1 MKKDA
6 AQRALTIIK
15 NYQGPKIRIMEVCGT
30 HTHEIFRLGIRSL
43 LPKNIELISGPGCP
57 VCVTPV
63 SYIDEAVFLALAKKA
78 VICTFGDLMRVPGT
92 KGNLYDA
99 RSQGGKVRIVYTP
112 LDAVTYAAEHP
123 TEEVVFL
130 AVGFETTTPIS
141 CLAVKRAQKLGL
153 TNFSLLTANK
163 TMPAAYKAMAS
174 HTDAYLY
181 PGHVCAIT
189 GTSLPESLM
198 KQGISGVVTG
208 FTASEL
214 LTALAV
220 IIEKS
225 RQGKPFFV
233 NCYPRVVR
241 PEGNPAAC
249 ALIEEY
255 LEPCDSE
262 WRGLGVLKESGLQL
276 RAKFAAFD
284 ARRHFKMPKIEGHA
298 NPACRCGDV
307 LQGKIKPTDCPLY
320 GKICKPEHPIG
331 ACMVSR
337 EGACSAYY
345 RYGTAQSF
353 KLAEEKDG
361 KNDKAA
367 GSKAKIQRGKN
378 VPNIAAESRNHGAP
392 TGGAGREAD

>member
-6 AQRALTIIK
+6 AQKALAIIQ

-43 LPKNIELISGPGCP
+43 LPQSIELISGPGCP

-63 SYIDEAVFLALAKKA
+63 SYIDEAIFLALEKNA

-112 LDAVTYAAEHP
+112 LDAAAYAAEHP
-123 TEEVVFL
+123 EEEIVFL

-153 TNFSLLTANK
+153 KNFSLLTANK
-163 TMPAAYKAMAS
+163 TMPAAYEAMAS

-189 GTSLPESLM
+189 GTGLPEKLTE
-198 KQGISGVVTG
+198 QGISGVVTG

-214 LTALAV
+214 LTAIAV

-225 RQGKPFFV
+225 RFGKPFFV
-233 NCYPRVVR
+233 NCYPCVVR

-262 WRGLGVLKESGLQL
+262 WRGLGVLQNSGLQL
-276 RAKFAAFD
+276 REKFAAFD
-284 ARRHFKMPKIEGHA
+284 ARKHFAMPKIEGHA

-307 LQGKIKPTDCPLY
+307 LQGSIKPTDCPLY
-320 GKICKPEHPIG
+320 GKACKPEHPIG

-345 RYGTAQSF
+345 RYGSAQSF
-353 KLAEEKDG
+353 VLAPKSPTQD
-361 KNDKAA
+361 
-367 GSKAKIQRGKN
+367 
-378 VPNIAAESRNHGAP
+378 AP
-392 TGGAGREAD
+392 TVGAGRQAD